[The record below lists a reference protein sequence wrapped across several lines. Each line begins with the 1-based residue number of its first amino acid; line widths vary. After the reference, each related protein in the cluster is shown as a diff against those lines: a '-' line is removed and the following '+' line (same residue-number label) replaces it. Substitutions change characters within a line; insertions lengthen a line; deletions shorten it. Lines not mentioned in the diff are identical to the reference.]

1 MLKIW
6 FLQEIRNSGGGRG
19 KKGERYQNIIEEYE
33 IAVFLFLVIGIE
45 QHIALLN
52 NIPILIQEVKFLFKK
67 KQKKELHKNNFKKR
81 EYYTLPLSTNI
92 FWSSNICWTLLSC
105 SARVSIKS
113 TTPLRWAS
121 ASLRL
126 SCSGWSGGVF
136 FIRFCENGEVV
147 NYKKKTNKQGWPTS
161 RNKGYLQIRC
171 MGRIRKDSMPSFLH
185 WGIRRHSWVI
195 ITKN

>member
-92 FWSSNICWTLLSC
+92 F
-105 SARVSIKS
+105 
-113 TTPLRWAS
+113 
-121 ASLRL
+121 
-126 SCSGWSGGVF
+126 
-136 FIRFCENGEVV
+136 
-147 NYKKKTNKQGWPTS
+147 
-161 RNKGYLQIRC
+161 
-171 MGRIRKDSMPSFLH
+171 
-185 WGIRRHSWVI
+185 
-195 ITKN
+195 